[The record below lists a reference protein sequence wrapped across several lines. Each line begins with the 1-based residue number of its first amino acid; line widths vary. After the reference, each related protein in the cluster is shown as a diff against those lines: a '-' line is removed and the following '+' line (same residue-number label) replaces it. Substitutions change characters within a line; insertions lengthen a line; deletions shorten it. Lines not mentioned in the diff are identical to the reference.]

1 MAEHVRPARH
11 ERPGQV
17 PSRRRAPIATL
28 HDLLDA
34 VLPGA
39 VSVGAAIANGP
50 DAPGLG
56 WVRVLRARVPALDVL
71 EAGDLVIVPA
81 SALPVVAPAPADARD
96 LVETLARSG
105 AAALLLVPAASGA
118 GAGPASAGAASPD
131 PLAALGTV
139 AAEAGIPA
147 IRVDGTDATALERR
161 VIGYLVD
168 RRGELER
175 QAALLEADIAR
186 LAMAGR
192 GLDALA
198 AAIGSF
204 LRRAIALEGRR
215 SDALAVHAPAD
226 VPDAAAAVTAYLS
239 RPASVARRIPLPGA
253 PGDPTPAG
261 WLVLLGERPM
271 GDLDTIAAERV
282 APLLSLELMLE
293 AQVRRARDEAG
304 RSDLLPSDGP
314 PWVVLFARQSEP
326 EDGGPTREQVRAELR
341 FRFAARRLALRGTSE
356 SLELRAI
363 AALEPGDPD
372 GRRIAG
378 RVAEF
383 LGRTVAISRPFGEA
397 AERPAAEAT
406 ARATLEAVERLAEP
420 PRVARADRLP
430 AYRLLAALGNL
441 PDDRIQAAAL
451 LEPLANGRPA
461 SVRERLSTLR
471 AVLDYG
477 AAGEAASAL
486 GIHRNTLAYRVRNLE
501 ALTGWDLADPDL
513 RLALSVAVRIVQSAQ
528 AKGT

>member
-1 MAEHVRPARH
+1 M
-11 ERPGQV
+11 
-17 PSRRRAPIATL
+17 ATL

-39 VSVGAAIANGP
+39 RSVGADVPAGP

-56 WVRVLRARVPALDVL
+56 WVRILRARVPALDVL
-71 EAGDLVIVPA
+71 EAGDLVVVPA
-81 SALPVVAPAPADARD
+81 SALPVVAPTPADARD

-105 AAALLLVPAASGA
+105 ASALLLVPAPGA
-118 GAGPASAGAASPD
+118 GATTATGTPGTPD
-131 PLAALGTV
+131 PFEALGPV
-139 AAEAGIPA
+139 AVEAGIPA
-147 IRVDGTDATALERR
+147 IRVDGTDPAALERR

-175 QAALLEADIAR
+175 QASLLEADLAK

-198 AAIGSF
+198 AAIGGF

-226 VPDAAAAVTAYLS
+226 VPGAAAAVTTYLS
-239 RPASVARRIPLPGA
+239 RPGASGRRVPLPGA
-253 PGDPTPAG
+253 PGDLSPSG
-261 WLVLLGERPM
+261 WLVLLGERPQS
-271 GDLDTIAAERV
+271 DLDTIAAERV

-314 PWVVLFARQSEP
+314 PWVVLFARQSES
-326 EDGGPTREQVRAELR
+326 EEGGPTREELRSELR

-363 AALEPGDPD
+363 AALEASDPD
-372 GRRIAG
+372 GLRIAG

-383 LGRTVAISRPFGEA
+383 LGRTVALSRPFSEA
-397 AERPAAEAT
+397 AERPAQEAT

-420 PRVARADRLP
+420 PQVARADRLP

-451 LEPLANGRPA
+451 LDPILAGRPA

-471 AVLDYG
+471 AVLDHG

-501 ALTGWDLADPDL
+501 ALTGWDLGDPDL

-528 AKGT
+528 TRGS

>member
-1 MAEHVRPARH
+1 M
-11 ERPGQV
+11 
-17 PSRRRAPIATL
+17 ATL

-39 VSVGAAIANGP
+39 ASLGAPVLA
-50 DAPGLG
+50 DAEAPPLG
-56 WVRVLRARVPALDVL
+56 WVRILRARVPALDVL
-71 EAGDLVIVPA
+71 DPGDLVIVPA
-81 SALPVVAPAPADARD
+81 STLPVVAPTPEDARD
-96 LVETLARSG
+96 LVQTLARSG
-105 AAALLLVPAASGA
+105 AAALLLVP
-118 GAGPASAGAASPD
+118 GPSDETFSVFGP
-131 PLAALGTV
+131 V
-139 AAEAGIPA
+139 AAEAGIA
-147 IRVDGTDATALERR
+147 AVRVDGTDPATLERR

-175 QAALLEADIAR
+175 QASVLESDLAR

-198 AAIGSF
+198 AAIGGF
-204 LRRAIALEGRR
+204 LRRAVALEGRR
-215 SDALAVHAPAD
+215 ADALAVHAPAD
-226 VPDAAAAVTAYLS
+226 VPGAAAAVTAYLS
-239 RPASVARRIPLPGA
+239 RPGATGRRVPLPGA
-253 PGDPTPAG
+253 PGDPAPAG
-261 WLVLLGERPM
+261 WLVLLGDRPAS
-271 GDLDTIAAERV
+271 DLDTIAAERV

-304 RSDLLPSDGP
+304 RGDLLPSDGP

-326 EDGGPTREQVRAELR
+326 DDGGRTREEVRSELR

-356 SLELRAI
+356 SLELRAV
-363 AALEPGDPD
+363 AAPEPDDPD
-372 GRRIAG
+372 GTGIG
-378 RVAEF
+378 ERVADF
-383 LGRTVAISRPFGEA
+383 LGRTVAVSRPFGEA

-406 ARATLEAVERLAEP
+406 ARATLEAVERLPEP

-451 LEPLANGRPA
+451 LEPLSIGRA
-461 SVRERLSTLR
+461 SSVRERLQTLR
-471 AVLDYG
+471 AVLDHAG
-477 AAGEAASAL
+477 AGEAAAAL

-501 ALTGWDLADPDL
+501 SLTGWDLGDPDL

-528 AKGT
+528 SEGA